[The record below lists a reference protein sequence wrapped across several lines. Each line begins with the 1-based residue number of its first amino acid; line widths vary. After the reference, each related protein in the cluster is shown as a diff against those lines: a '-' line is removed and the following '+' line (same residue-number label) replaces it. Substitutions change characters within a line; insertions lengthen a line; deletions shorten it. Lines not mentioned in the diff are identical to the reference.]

1 MNASIN
7 TIVTG
12 SNVSVQFGND
22 MGRERATFS
31 QGTVLASEQRLGGAV
46 YLIQDGSKVGIASI
60 AENKN
65 VVLHCTSALMLP
77 THAKT
82 VEEAAYILGFKNYKA
97 A

>member
-7 TIVTG
+7 TIAIG

-31 QGTVLASEQRLGGAV
+31 QGTVLASEERFGSDV
-46 YLIQDGSKVGIASI
+46 YLIQDGNKVGFASI
-60 AENKN
+60 AGNKD
-65 VVLHCTSALMLP
+65 VVLHCTSAVIIP

-82 VEEAAYILGFKNYKA
+82 VEEAARLLGFTNYKA